1 MALTKTDLQQIGNV
15 VDERLEVGL
24 EEKLE
29 QKFNEKLEPFEKR
42 LEKKLEQKFNEK
54 LTPIKKDLKYIRKTV
69 EIIVKD
75 YDERDVRLSKR
86 VSRIEQHLALPKEN

>member
-1 MALTKTDLQQIGNV
+1 MVLTKTDLQQIGNV
-15 VDERLEVGL
+15 IDERLEVRL
-24 EEKLE
+24 EE
-29 QKFNEKLEPFEKR
+29 
-42 LEKKLEQKFNEK
+42 KLEQKFNEK